1 MSARADPRG
10 GRSGNWYPYRDL
22 IDPVVSAIVLRQLT
36 AVSNKAVVLGS
47 RDATLITSFAVS
59 AYGCSPC
66 SGTSPGGGAGIAIS
80 SLLTA
85 PSDDNGLSNSLTLP
99 TTSTAICSR

>member
-1 MSARADPRG
+1 MPNRIEARSAKAALTNAT
-10 GRSGNWYPYRDL
+10 GRLPLLRLFSTPL
-22 IDPVVSAIVLRQLT
+22 IDPVVSAIAGLRRLT

-66 SGTSPGGGAGIAIS
+66 SGINPGGGAGIVIS
-80 SLLTA
+80 SLVTT
-85 PSDDNGLSNSLTLP
+85 PSDDNGL
-99 TTSTAICSR
+99 